1 MITTISLMITSA
13 VIGFVSGVV
22 VGYKKAK
29 NIK

>member
-13 VIGFVSGVV
+13 VIGFAAGVV
-22 VGYKKAK
+22 IGYRKAR